1 MILPIVAYG
10 NAVLKQK
17 AAVVDPDMEGLDELL
32 HNMWETMYNG
42 RGVGLAAPQIGKSLR
57 IFMVDTEQ
65 LVKEN
70 EEAEEGDELYRIKTG
85 IKQVFINPE
94 VISESGNPWVYEEG
108 CLSIPDIRAKI
119 SRNEEIRIKY
129 QNERFE
135 SFEATF
141 DGMNARVIQHEYD
154 HLEGILLTDRMS
166 PLKKSLLKGKLDSI
180 SKGRIDVN
188 YRMRFVQ

>member
-65 LVKEN
+65 LVK
-70 EEAEEGDELYRIKTG
+70 
-85 IKQVFINPE
+85 
-94 VISESGNPWVYEEG
+94 
-108 CLSIPDIRAKI
+108 
-119 SRNEEIRIKY
+119 
-129 QNERFE
+129 
-135 SFEATF
+135 
-141 DGMNARVIQHEYD
+141 
-154 HLEGILLTDRMS
+154 
-166 PLKKSLLKGKLDSI
+166 
-180 SKGRIDVN
+180 
-188 YRMRFVQ
+188 